1 MPLMLQRDT
10 QTPKFILLIKQ
21 INKKGSGGE
30 RSGSVFILITVR
42 YEPNGMSLSCT
53 LIPRKDDSTERYLL
67 GTFTDIEKSKGRK
80 EDGKE
85 DRKKEGRRGE
95 GREGGGKEE
104 EKKGTREGGRKEE
117 EGREKGR
124 ERF

>member
-1 MPLMLQRDT
+1 
-10 QTPKFILLIKQ
+10 
-21 INKKGSGGE
+21 
-30 RSGSVFILITVR
+30 
-42 YEPNGMSLSCT
+42 MSLSC
-53 LIPRKDDSTERYLL
+53 IFIFRKDDFIERYFL
-67 GTFTDIEKSKGRK
+67 GIFIDIEKSKGRK